1 MLFEGHTRLICIS
14 MVTCGS
20 GLGGIFYPYFM
31 VWLNDNFG
39 LNRTFLILGGIML
52 NTIPLTFLWHKH
64 PRAVN
69 KSSNLKSSSRLS
81 TSSVTP
87 TEVSEIATESSI
99 AQCKN
104 STMQP
109 NSVADSQE
117 SFARP
122 PSSFKMSYES
132 SASPSDTSA
141 ALSNSTKSPH
151 QSSVLLSLES
161 TTPSDSSETISQ
173 SSSEATP
180 DSSATVSE
188 SSPKQSKK
196 NIFQVLLQTVSYKP
210 FIFLSLGIGFSLA
223 TVQAFNLLVMDI
235 LQSNGLSITESLNAV
250 IVNNAA
256 SIPGRLMPGLLQ
268 RIPGYSSVMT
278 PILAALLGGV
288 GMMMVNFIFTFT
300 GII

>member
-1 MLFEGHTRLICIS
+1 
-14 MVTCGS
+14 
-20 GLGGIFYPYFM
+20 
-31 VWLNDNFG
+31 
-39 LNRTFLILGGIML
+39 ML

-69 KSSNLKSSSRLS
+69 KSSNIKSSSRLS
-81 TSSVTP
+81 TSSVTQI
-87 TEVSEIATESSI
+87 EVSETATESSI

-104 STMQP
+104 STMQS
-109 NSVADSQE
+109 NSVTDSQE
-117 SFARP
+117 SFAKP

-141 ALSNSTKSPH
+141 PLSNSTKSPD
-151 QSSVLLSLES
+151 QSSVLPSYCS

-180 DSSATVSE
+180 DSSAAVSE

-196 NIFQVLLQTVSYKP
+196 NIFQALLQTVSYKP

-235 LQSNGLSITESLNAV
+235 LESNGLSITESLNAV

-300 GII
+300 GIILIPFPPFTTIVVCSLLIYFGSLNCK